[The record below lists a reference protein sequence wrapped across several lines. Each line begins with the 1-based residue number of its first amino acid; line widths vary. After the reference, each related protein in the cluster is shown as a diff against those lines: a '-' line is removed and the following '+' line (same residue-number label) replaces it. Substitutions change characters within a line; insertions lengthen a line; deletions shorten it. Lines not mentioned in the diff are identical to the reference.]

1 MAGTWMSQEVS
12 KRLVSGLCHPSI
24 SHLQLGFLRIY
35 QAFTKFLGHPS
46 SYGNPGTTHLQ
57 VGYN

>member
-46 SYGNPGTTHLQ
+46 SYGNPGTTR
-57 VGYN
+57 YN